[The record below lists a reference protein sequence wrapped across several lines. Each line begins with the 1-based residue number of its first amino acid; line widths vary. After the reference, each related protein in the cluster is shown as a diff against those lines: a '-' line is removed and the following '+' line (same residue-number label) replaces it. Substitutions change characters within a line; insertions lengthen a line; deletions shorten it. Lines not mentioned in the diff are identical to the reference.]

1 MPFLE
6 DNDEYETWLAKQCDV
21 VKRDLKKKHKRM
33 AESPFR
39 FLRATYFRW
48 ARKIEGLLPEL
59 ANAPQ
64 VLAVGDAHLEN
75 FGTWRDAEG
84 RLVWGI
90 NDFDDAAL
98 MPYAFDLV
106 RLATSAKL
114 SQAVAQPDAASI
126 LAGYARGLETPHP
139 FIVDEHASWLSP
151 FVTPS
156 PSKRE
161 EFKQENQADPRCQPP
176 DQAIEGFSKSFPP
189 GSSID
194 GYAAKSK
201 GGGSLGRPRF
211 IAVATGQGG
220 EIILEGK
227 ALVPSGWDW
236 AHRNE
241 GASQFLRVAQGAYRS
256 PDPFLGVHNG
266 FVFRRLEADTGKIDI
281 NAQIQEGL
289 QPMLLEAMGQDLG
302 SIHAASAVGS
312 QIADHLKTLPADWLP
327 DAANKAK
334 SFVQNDFAEWQEAY
348 PKLVPDQKGSVA

>member
-48 ARKIEGLLPEL
+48 ARKIEEILPAL
-59 ANAPQ
+59 ADAPQ

-75 FGTWRDAEG
+75 FGTWRDAQG
-84 RLVWGI
+84 RLVWGV

-114 SQAVAQPDAASI
+114 SPYVAQPDEAAAAI

-139 FIVDEHASWLSP
+139 IIVDEDAPWLYP
-151 FVTPS
+151 LVTPS
-156 PSKRE
+156 PSQRE
-161 EFKQENQADPRCQPP
+161 EFNQEIKADPDCQPP
-176 DQAIEGFSKSFPP
+176 AQAVDGFSKSFPP
-189 GSSID
+189 GVTID

-211 IAVATGQGG
+211 VALATWQGSP
-220 EIILEGK
+220 IILEGK

-236 AHRNE
+236 AHKHN
-241 GASQFLRVAQGAYRS
+241 GAPRFLELAQGAYRS
-256 PDPFLGVHNG
+256 PDPSLCVHNG
-266 FVFRRLEADTGKIDI
+266 FVFRRISADTGKIDF
-281 NAQIQEGL
+281 NALIPERL
-289 QPMLLEAMGQDLG
+289 QSMLFEAMGQDLG
-302 SIHAASAVGS
+302 SIHAASAVGA
-312 QIADHLKTLPADWLP
+312 QIARHLKTLPADWLQ

-334 SFVQNDFAEWQEAY
+334 SFVQKDFAEWQEAH
-348 PKLVPDQKGSVA
+348 PNLA

>member
-48 ARKIEGLLPEL
+48 ARKIEELLPGL

-84 RLVWGI
+84 RLVWGV

-114 SQAVAQPDAASI
+114 SPDLAQPEEAAAAI
-126 LAGYARGLETPHP
+126 LSGYARGLQTPHP
-139 FIVDEHASWLSP
+139 VIVDEHAPWLFP

-156 PSKRE
+156 QSNRE
-161 EFKQENQADPRCQPP
+161 EFKQEIKADPECQPP
-176 DQAIEGFSKSFPP
+176 AQAVEAFSKSFPA
-189 GSSID
+189 GVKIN

-211 IAVATGQGG
+211 IALATWQGG
-220 EIILEGK
+220 NIIREAK
-227 ALVPSGWDW
+227 ALVLSGWDW
-236 AHRNE
+236 AHKIE
-241 GASQFLRVAQGAYRS
+241 GAPQFLKLAEGAYRS
-256 PDPFLGVHNG
+256 PDPFLCVLNG
-266 FVFRRLEADTGKIDI
+266 FVFRRIAADTGKIDF
-281 NAQIQEGL
+281 NAPIAERFQS
-289 QPMLLEAMGQDLG
+289 MLLDAMGQDLG
-302 SIHAASAVGS
+302 SIHAASAVSS
-312 QIADHLKTLPADWLP
+312 QIAGHLQTLPADWLQ

-334 SFVQNDFAEWQEAY
+334 SFVQKDFAEWREAHH
-348 PKLVPDQKGSVA
+348 KLVRDQKET

>member
-1 MPFLE
+1 MPFLKDNE
-6 DNDEYETWLAKQCDV
+6 DYETWLAKQCDV

-33 AESPFR
+33 SDSPFR

-48 ARKIEGLLPEL
+48 ARKIEDLLPTL
-59 ANAPQ
+59 ADAPR

-84 RLVWGI
+84 RLVWGV

-114 SQAVAQPDAASI
+114 SPELAHPEEAAASI

-139 FIVDEHASWLSP
+139 VIVDEHASWLSP
-151 FVTPS
+151 LVTPS

-161 EFKQENQADPRCQPP
+161 DFKEENKPDRDCQPP
-176 DQAIEGFSKSFPP
+176 AQAVEGFRKSFPR
-189 GSSID
+189 GAKID

-211 IAVATGQGG
+211 VAVATGQGG
-220 EIILEGK
+220 DIILEAK
-227 ALVPSGWDW
+227 VIVPSGWDW
-236 AHRNE
+236 AHKNE
-241 GASQFLRVAQGAYRS
+241 GASQFLKVAQGAYRL

-266 FVFRRLEADTGKIDI
+266 FVFRRLAVDTGKIDFDTPI
-281 NAQIQEGL
+281 PERL
-289 QPMLLEAMGQDLG
+289 QSMLLEAMGQDLG
-302 SIHAASAVGS
+302 SVHAASAGSS
-312 QIADHLKTLPADWLP
+312 QIAGHLKTLPADWLQ
-327 DAANKAK
+327 DAANKAR
-334 SFVQNDFAEWQEAY
+334 SFVQKDFAAWQEAH
-348 PKLVPDQKGSVA
+348 PKLRDQD

>member
-33 AESPFR
+33 AENPFR

-48 ARKIEGLLPEL
+48 ARKIEELLPEL

-98 MPYAFDLV
+98 MPYVFDLV
-106 RLATSAKL
+106 RLCTSAKL
-114 SQAVAQPDAASI
+114 SPDVAQPDDAAAAI

-139 FIVDEHASWLSP
+139 VIVDEYAPWLYP
-151 FVTPS
+151 FVIPS
-156 PSKRE
+156 LSKRE
-161 EFKQENQADPRCQPP
+161 EFKQEIKADPECQPP
-176 DQAIEGFSKSFPP
+176 AQALDGFSKSFPP
-189 GSSID
+189 GVTID
-194 GYAAKSK
+194 GYATMSK

-211 IAVATGQGG
+211 VALATWQGG
-220 EIILEGK
+220 PIIREAK
-227 ALVPSGWDW
+227 ALVVSGWDW
-236 AHRNE
+236 AHKNE
-241 GASQFLRVAQGAYRS
+241 GTPQFLKIAHGPYRS
-256 PDPFLGVHNG
+256 PDPFLRVQYG
-266 FVFRRLEADTGKIDI
+266 FVFRRIAADIGKIDFR
-281 NAQIQEGL
+281 AVVPERL
-289 QPMLLEAMGQDLG
+289 QSMLLKAMGQDLG
-302 SIHAASAVGS
+302 SIHAASTVSS
-312 QIADHLKTLPADWLP
+312 QIAAHLKTLPADCLQ

-334 SFVQNDFAEWQEAY
+334 SFVQNDFAEWIS
-348 PKLVPDQKGSVA
+348 GSWGRV